1 MARAVCE
8 QPLRRKVYSRCENI
22 FFGQLQSIE
31 KKCSFAASKTTKAI
45 ELWCNGSTTVFGTVC
60 VGSNPAS
67 STNELSPGKVG
78 VFL

>member
-1 MARAVCE
+1 M
-8 QPLRRKVYSRCENI
+8 PP
-22 FFGQLQSIE
+22 IE

-78 VFL
+78 VFS